1 MRPPVTASLV
11 LAAALIAAPL
21 FAAETASAPKTV
33 PAGPT
38 STPPADAP
46 AVAGSKTEQL
56 LAAQR
61 QLAAMKL
68 RHDEKHPAITRQ
80 RAKIARLQQEI
91 RAEEKERGPLSPAQQ
106 LDAAKAELE
115 ELRKKY
121 TDAHPQVQALQRR
134 IAELEQQAK
143 QPRN

>member
-1 MRPPVTASLV
+1 MRLPVTAL
-11 LAAALIAAPL
+11 LALAAPL
-21 FAAETASAPKTV
+21 FAAETASAPK

-46 AVAGSKTEQL
+46 AVSGSRTEQL
-56 LAAQR
+56 LAAQK
-61 QLAAMKL
+61 QLAALKL

-121 TDAHPQVQALQRR
+121 TDLHPQVQALQRR
-134 IAELEQQAK
+134 IAALEQQAK